1 MQGVCFI
8 LLISLC
14 FVVEIDGNCGTHA
27 YCTLLEWMS
36 WEACKGQCGG
46 TTKQIRKRSVCVD
59 TTKIQP
65 FTKENVIAYCKFT
78 DPLEETKVCPWCS
91 HGLYNSTTQ
100 SCDYCH
106 MATDAENMKF
116 TRPDWLHYL
125 EICIISLIS
134 TTALMAAGC
143 ACMKCCKWCGYCSAD
158 DDDDDD
164 DDDKKGR
171 KAMTN
176 YKLQKPRSFMKH
188 FV

>member
-1 MQGVCFI
+1 MRFLKGTIWSFTQTNMQGVCFI

-14 FVVEIDGNCGTHA
+14 FVAEIDGNCGTHA

-100 SCDYCH
+100 SCDYC
-106 MATDAENMKF
+106 
-116 TRPDWLHYL
+116 
-125 EICIISLIS
+125 
-134 TTALMAAGC
+134 
-143 ACMKCCKWCGYCSAD
+143 
-158 DDDDDD
+158 
-164 DDDKKGR
+164 R
-171 KAMTN
+171 K
-176 YKLQKPRSFMKH
+176 Y
-188 FV
+188 

>member
-1 MQGVCFI
+1 MRFLKGTIWSFTQTNMQGVCFI

-100 SCDYCH
+100 SCDYC
-106 MATDAENMKF
+106 
-116 TRPDWLHYL
+116 
-125 EICIISLIS
+125 
-134 TTALMAAGC
+134 
-143 ACMKCCKWCGYCSAD
+143 
-158 DDDDDD
+158 
-164 DDDKKGR
+164 R
-171 KAMTN
+171 K
-176 YKLQKPRSFMKH
+176 Y
-188 FV
+188 